1 MLLSRG
7 PLRRGLQRC
16 APLARFYSTP
26 IQNDAQQKPA
36 VSIVFGQEPPSSL
49 PDPFAVVASQLRP
62 LETSLKDLVGSDHP
76 VLTRVAQHF
85 FELVGKRFRPTIVLL
100 AASAAAGGELANAR
114 QVRLAEITEMIHAAS
129 LLHDDVIDLADTRR
143 GAKAAHKIY
152 GNKVAVL
159 AGDFLLARAS
169 VLLARLQD
177 VKVVELLATVIEEMV
192 QGEMMQVKAMPEEL
206 LEFDHYLSK
215 TYRKTAALMALSS
228 EAAALLGD
236 HPPEVQAALQ
246 AYGRHLGIAYQL
258 VDDHLDF
265 VGSSASLGK
274 PALSDMDQGLATA
287 PVLFALE
294 EFPQIGDIVKRR
306 FGEESDAALVGD
318 LVSQSDGLR
327 RTQELA
333 TAHARK
339 AAEALGVLAP
349 STARDALL
357 RLCFDVL
364 NRSH

>member
-1 MLLSRG
+1 ML
-7 PLRRGLQRC
+7 QAC
-16 APLARFYSTP
+16 
-26 IQNDAQQKPA
+26 
-36 VSIVFGQEPPSSL
+36 
-49 PDPFAVVASQLRP
+49 ASQ
-62 LETSLKDLVGSDHP
+62 
-76 VLTRVAQHF
+76 
-85 FELVGKRFRPTIVLL
+85 
-100 AASAAAGGELANAR
+100 
-114 QVRLAEITEMIHAAS
+114 
-129 LLHDDVIDLADTRR
+129 
-143 GAKAAHKIY
+143 
-152 GNKVAVL
+152 
-159 AGDFLLARAS
+159 
-169 VLLARLQD
+169 
-177 VKVVELLATVIEEMV
+177 
-192 QGEMMQVKAMPEEL
+192 
-206 LEFDHYLSK
+206 
-215 TYRKTAALMALSS
+215 ALSS

-236 HPPEVQAALQ
+236 QPPEVQAALQ
-246 AYGRHLGIAYQL
+246 AYGRHLGIAYQVRVVSLAIVKCSSKCFYMPLEYYGYFYYVQL
-258 VDDHLDF
+258 VDDYLDF

-306 FGEESDAALVGD
+306 FGDEGDAALVGD

-364 NRSH
+364 NRQA